1 MKNQILLACLTP
13 TMPLKSIN
21 EYMLYQIF
29 HPKLQVKNVRIFSR
43 DKFIKAFVLV
53 ESNPDIEQVVED
65 FHQKQL
71 NVGWLKVYVS
81 HKQYV
86 AFDLTIEE
94 IIAMGEGD
102 KVKESFDKTTA
113 LTNKSLPKNQYN
125 SVLQS
130 REAILTH
137 KSLDMQ
143 LTEKQ
148 QTLKEKMPK
157 TAKDLNKKGNIY
169 FNYNDL
175 GKKKNPLLRFSH
187 DIEIAKEEQVRA
199 SKESYHKNNDEK
211 KSQLRVDGV
220 NIEKV
225 DCISLI
231 NLFGCFG
238 NVQWCLIDKKD
249 KFAIIEMENRNQID
263 FSVKCTDGL
272 LFFGQEIEVTRVPT
286 SQTFKIESK
295 AKRKC
300 LFFRENDAKYYR
312 FKDELTIKVN
322 KPSKTLHVTNLS
334 DEVSVSDLLE
344 IFNKVHEPEEIFKL
358 NRKGKTSAMF
368 LVNFSEIG
376 KSVEVLST
384 LHNKRFAGKLL
395 KISFSHSFKK

>member
-1 MKNQILLACLTP
+1 MKNQILLVCLTP

-211 KSQLRVDGV
+211 KSQLRVKIQSVCGKCRCWFSEY
-220 NIEKV
+220 NITTSKSQFGFTTV
-225 DCISLI
+225 FYILCRHIYGIALDYFDIAICFYKILLAIMNGLIAPHRSAFMRNFHLVHIIS
-231 NLFGCFG
+231 
-238 NVQWCLIDKKD
+238 
-249 KFAIIEMENRNQID
+249 
-263 FSVKCTDGL
+263 
-272 LFFGQEIEVTRVPT
+272 GQNSSTRV
-286 SQTFKIESK
+286 FGFI
-295 AKRKC
+295 
-300 LFFRENDAKYYR
+300 
-312 FKDELTIKVN
+312 TIKKSCSVN
-322 KPSKTLHVTNLS
+322 NYS
-334 DEVSVSDLLE
+334 
-344 IFNKVHEPEEIFKL
+344 
-358 NRKGKTSAMF
+358 
-368 LVNFSEIG
+368 
-376 KSVEVLST
+376 ST
-384 LHNKRFAGKLL
+384 LL
-395 KISFSHSFKK
+395 SM